1 MRLRAAERLYLIT
14 DGSFVHGGDALAG
27 KVIEAL
33 EGGVKLVQLREKDL
47 GGRKLLELAL
57 RMRSVTRGYGARLLV
72 NDRVD
77 VALLSDADGVHLGQ
91 SSVPPREARKL
102 LGEAGLIGVSAHSL
116 KEAVRAEEDG
126 ADFVTFG
133 PVYLTPSKAGYGP
146 PVGLP
151 ALKDASSSVKI
162 PLFAIGGVKAG
173 NVKEV
178 LAAGAY
184 GAAVISYVL
193 ASADAAR
200 SARDII
206 EELKRG

>member
-1 MRLRAAERLYLIT
+1 MLYLIT
-14 DGSFVHGGDALAG
+14 DGSSVRGGKDLVD

-33 EGGVKLVQLREKDL
+33 KGGVKLVQLREKDL
-47 GGRKLLELAL
+47 GGRQLLELAL
-57 RMRSVTRGYGARLLV
+57 RMRSVTRGYGARLLI

-91 SSVPPREARKL
+91 SGISPYEARKV
-102 LGEAGLIGVSAHSL
+102 LGEARLIGVSAHSL

-133 PVYLTPSKAGYGP
+133 PVYRTPSKAGYGP

-151 ALKDASSSVKI
+151 ALKDACSSVNI
-162 PLFAIGGVKAG
+162 PLFAIGGVKAE
-173 NVKEV
+173 NVKEA
-178 LAAGAY
+178 LAAGAF
-184 GAAVISYVL
+184 GAAVISYIL

-206 EELKRG
+206 EEMQTRGAR